1 MQAILSAFFLLKK
14 FLRNNRYPKVG
25 FNSSQKKVKMNKR
38 IFVEKKGIFD
48 VESPKIFNEIKNIV
62 PHIKDVKVYN
72 IYDVFGVNETDFSKV
87 INNTFVDP
95 VTDILHENNPAENL
109 HFATEFLPGQ
119 YDQRADSAQQ
129 CITLLTQNEDG
140 KVRSG
145 KLIELFGVS
154 DSDLNLIKNHLIN
167 KVESQEKNLSVLNIP
182 AEEIPT
188 PVIVHEG
195 FIDFDSE
202 KLKDFHQNHGFSF
215 DLDDL
220 AFIQH
225 YFKSENRNPTE
236 TELKV
241 LDTYWSDHCR
251 HTTFETELTDIQFN
265 DAFQSTLQTIFND
278 YLEKRKFLGREL
290 KPISLMDLA
299 TVCARYFHKTG
310 KLENLVVSDEINAC
324 TIEIEAE
331 FDGKKEP
338 WYLLFKNETHNHP
351 TEIEPFGGA
360 STCLGGAIRD
370 PLSGRAFVYQAM
382 RLSGAAD
389 VLEPISETLA
399 GKLPQRTISKQ
410 AANGY
415 SSYGNQIGLATT
427 LVNEIYHDGYKAK
440 RMEVGFVVGAVKKD
454 WVKREQPETGDLVI
468 LLGGATGRDG
478 VGGATGSS
486 KEQDE
491 TSIHTLSTEVQ
502 KGNAVEERKIQRL
515 FRNPDVT
522 TLIKKSNDFGAG
534 GVSVAIGEIADS
546 LEINLDI
553 LPLKYEGLNGT
564 ELAIS
569 ESQERMAVVIEAQDK
584 EKFIKYCEN
593 ENIKAVEVAKVTDSG
608 RMQMFW
614 LGNKIVDLSR
624 EFLDTNGCAKTQH
637 AEVSHLQP
645 IENETINFSEDNFLK
660 ILSSKNVASQKGLTE
675 MFDASVGG
683 TSVAMPFGGKYQLTE
698 MEGSVQTLPILDAKN
713 IETVSLASW
722 GFDAEISSQNTL
734 IGAANAVVESVA
746 KIVAMG
752 GNYKNIRLSF
762 QEYFEKLGTQ
772 PEKWG
777 KPLSALLGAYDAQMN
792 FELAAIG
799 GKDSMS
805 GSFQDIHVP
814 PTLISFACA
823 NGEKKN
829 IISPEFKKAGN
840 KLYFFEHQPQENGLP
855 NYENLKEIFDFI
867 HENIKSG
874 KIVSVKTIKDGGV
887 AVALAK
893 MSFGNQLGA
902 EINLNKNLLLKKNI
916 GSLII
921 ESTQELENNLLQ
933 VIGEVSNSNILK
945 MSTFEFKIKNLLE
958 VWLGTFEGL
967 FPTQEKSK
975 LELEIDEKFNSVHPR
990 TIHNNKH
997 QIAQPKVFAPI
1008 FPGTNCEY
1016 ETQNAFK
1023 KEGAEV
1029 KSLPLINLN
1038 NQLLNE
1044 SLDAWISEIE
1054 QSQILVFSGGFSAGD
1069 EPDGSAKFIV
1079 NVLKNE
1085 RMKAAVHQFLERDGM
1100 ILGICNGFQALIK
1113 SGLLP
1118 YGEIRDLDA
1127 DSPTLA
1133 HNAIGRHISQMVNV
1147 RVANDDS
1154 PWLKGMKDLTYTIP
1168 ISHGEGRLMASEKVI
1183 LELYE
1188 NGQIATQYV
1197 DFDNK
1202 IAHGMP
1208 FNPNNSLFGIEGI
1221 TSKSGKIFGRMGHP
1235 ERFSEGL
1242 FKNIP
1247 TANYHNI
1254 FKNGVEYFK

>member
-1 MQAILSAFFLLKK
+1 MSNK
-14 FLRNNRYPKVG
+14 
-25 FNSSQKKVKMNKR
+25 KR

-48 VESPKIFNEIKNIV
+48 VESPQVFNEIKNIV
-62 PHIKDVKVYN
+62 PTIKDVKVYN
-72 IYDVFGVNETDFSKV
+72 IYDVFGVNDHEFSKV
-87 INNTFVDP
+87 INSTFVDP
-95 VTDILHENNPAENL
+95 VTDILHEENPAKSN

-129 CITLLTQNEDG
+129 CIALLTENENG

-154 DSDLNLIKNHLIN
+154 EAEIETIKNHLIN
-167 KVESQEKNLSVLNIP
+167 KVESQVKNLSKLEIP
-182 AEEIPT
+182 AEETPD

-195 FIDFDSE
+195 FNDFSAE
-202 KLKDFHQNHGFSF
+202 ELKAFYDDHGFAL
-215 DLDDL
+215 DIDDL
-220 AFIQH
+220 GFIQS

-251 HTTFETELTDIQFN
+251 HTTFETELIDIQFN
-265 DAFQSTLQTIFND
+265 DAFKSTLETIFND
-278 YLEKRKFLGREL
+278 YLEKRKFLGREA
-290 KPISLMDLA
+290 KPVSLMDLA

-382 RLSGAAD
+382 RLSGAAN

-399 GKLPQRTISKQ
+399 GKLPQRTITKQ

-427 LVNEIYHDGYKAK
+427 SVNEIYHDGYKAK

-454 WVKREQPETGDLVI
+454 WVKREQPQNGDLVI

-478 VGGATGSS
+478 VGGASGSS
-486 KEQDE
+486 KVQDE

-515 FRNPDVT
+515 FRNPEVT

-569 ESQERMAVVIEAQDK
+569 ESQERMAVVIESKDK
-584 EKFIKYCEN
+584 EQFIRFCEK

-614 LGNKIVDLSR
+614 QGNKIVDLSR
-624 EFLDTNGCAKTQH
+624 EFLDTNGCAKKQH
-637 AEVSHLQP
+637 AEVSHLQT
-645 IENETINFSEDNFLK
+645 IDNQVLNFNEENLLK
-660 ILSSKNVASQKGLTE
+660 ILSSKNVASQKGLVE

-683 TSVAMPFGGKYQLTE
+683 TSVAMPFGGKHQLTE
-698 MEGSVQTLPILDAKN
+698 MEGSVQTLPILNAEN

-722 GFDAEISSQNTL
+722 GFDAEISSQNSL

-752 GNYKNIRLSF
+752 GDYKNIRLSF
-762 QEYFEKLGTQ
+762 QEYFEKLGNN
-772 PEKWG
+772 PKKWG
-777 KPLSALLGAYDAQMN
+777 KPLASLLGAYDAQMN

-840 KLYFFEHQPQENGLP
+840 KLYLFNHISQENGMP
-855 NYENLKEIFDFI
+855 NYGDLKQIFDFI
-867 HENIKSG
+867 FENIKAK
-874 KIVSVKTIKDGGV
+874 KIVSVKTIKEGGV
-887 AVALAK
+887 AVALSK
-893 MSFGNQLGA
+893 MSFGNHLGA
-902 EINLNKNLLLKKNI
+902 EIELAEDLLLTKNV

-921 ESTQELENNLLQ
+921 ESSAVLENDLLQ

-945 MSTFEFKIKNLLE
+945 INTFEFSIEKLLE
-958 VWLGTFEGL
+958 AWKGTFEEL
-967 FPTQEKSK
+967 FPTAEEKKMVVEIDSK
-975 LELEIDEKFNSVHPR
+975 LNSIQPR
-990 TIHNNKH
+990 SIQILKHNLAK
-997 QIAQPKVFAPI
+997 PKVFAPI

-1016 ETQNAFK
+1016 ETQNAFR

-1029 KSLPLINLN
+1029 SGLPLINLN
-1038 NQLLNE
+1038 HQLLNE
-1044 SLDAWISEIE
+1044 SLDAWISEIN
-1054 QSQILVFSGGFSAGD
+1054 QSQILVLSGGFSAGD

-1085 RMKAAVHQFLERDGM
+1085 KMKKAVHQLLERDGM
-1100 ILGICNGFQALIK
+1100 VLGICNGFQALVK

-1133 HNAIGRHISQMVNV
+1133 HNAIGRHISQMVDV
-1147 RVANDDS
+1147 KVINDDS
-1154 PWLKGMKDLTYTIP
+1154 PWLKGMKDQVFTIP
-1168 ISHGEGRLMASEKVI
+1168 ISHGEGRFVASEKV
-1183 LELYE
+1183 LQELYE
-1188 NGQIATQYV
+1188 NGQIATQYI
-1197 DFDNK
+1197 DHDGK

-1208 FNPNNSLFGIEGI
+1208 FNPNNSLFGIEGL
-1221 TSKSGKIFGRMGHP
+1221 TSKSGKIYGRMGHP
-1235 ERFSEGL
+1235 ERYSEGL
-1242 FKNIP
+1242 LKNIP

>member
-1 MQAILSAFFLLKK
+1 MSNK
-14 FLRNNRYPKVG
+14 
-25 FNSSQKKVKMNKR
+25 KR

-48 VESPKIFNEIKNIV
+48 VESPQVFNEIKNIV
-62 PHIKDVKVYN
+62 PTIKDVKVYN
-72 IYDVFGVNETDFSKV
+72 IYDVFGVNDHEFSKV
-87 INNTFVDP
+87 INSTFVDP
-95 VTDILHENNPAENL
+95 VTDILHEENPAKSN

-129 CITLLTQNEDG
+129 CIALLTENENG

-154 DSDLNLIKNHLIN
+154 EAEIETIKNHLIN
-167 KVESQEKNLSVLNIP
+167 KVESQVKNLSKLEIP
-182 AEEIPT
+182 AEETPD

-195 FIDFDSE
+195 FNDFSAE
-202 KLKDFHQNHGFSF
+202 ELKAFYDDHGFAL
-215 DLDDL
+215 DIDDL
-220 AFIQH
+220 GFIQS

-265 DAFQSTLQTIFND
+265 DAFKSTLETIFND
-278 YLEKRKFLGREL
+278 YLEKRKFLGREA
-290 KPISLMDLA
+290 KPVSLMDLA

-382 RLSGAAD
+382 RLSGAAN

-399 GKLPQRTISKQ
+399 GKLPQRTITKQ

-427 LVNEIYHDGYKAK
+427 SVNEIYHDGYKAK

-454 WVKREQPETGDLVI
+454 WVKREQPQNGDLVI

-478 VGGATGSS
+478 VGGASGSS
-486 KEQDE
+486 KVQDE

-515 FRNPDVT
+515 FRNPEVT

-569 ESQERMAVVIEAQDK
+569 ESQERMAVVIEAKDK
-584 EKFIKYCEN
+584 EQFIRFCEK

-614 LGNKIVDLSR
+614 QGNKIVDLSR
-624 EFLDTNGCAKTQH
+624 EFLDTNGCAKKQH
-637 AEVSHLQP
+637 AEVSHLQT
-645 IENETINFSEDNFLK
+645 IDNQVLKFNEENLLK
-660 ILSSKNVASQKGLTE
+660 ILSSKNVASQKGLVE

-683 TSVAMPFGGKYQLTE
+683 TSVAMPFGGKHQLTE
-698 MEGSVQTLPILDAKN
+698 MEGSVQTLPILNAEN

-722 GFDAEISSQNTL
+722 GFDAEISSQNSL

-762 QEYFEKLGTQ
+762 QEYFEKLGNN
-772 PEKWG
+772 PKKWG
-777 KPLSALLGAYDAQMN
+777 KPLASLLGAYDAQMN

-840 KLYFFEHQPQENGLP
+840 KLYLFNHISQENGMP
-855 NYENLKEIFDFI
+855 NYGDLKQIFDFI
-867 HENIKSG
+867 FENIKAK
-874 KIVSVKTIKDGGV
+874 KIVSVKTIKEGGV
-887 AVALAK
+887 AVALSK
-893 MSFGNQLGA
+893 MSFGNHLGA
-902 EINLNKNLLLKKNI
+902 EIELAEDLLLTKNI

-921 ESTQELENNLLQ
+921 ESSAVLENDLLQ
-933 VIGEVSNSNILK
+933 VIGGVSNSNNLK
-945 MSTFEFKIKNLLE
+945 INTFELNIEKLLE
-958 VWLGTFEGL
+958 AWKGTFEEL
-967 FPTQEKSK
+967 FPTAEEKKMVVEIDSK
-975 LELEIDEKFNSVHPR
+975 LNSIQPR
-990 TIHNNKH
+990 SIQILKH
-997 QIAQPKVFAPI
+997 KLAKPKVFAPI

-1016 ETQNAFK
+1016 ETQNAFR

-1029 KSLPLINLN
+1029 SGLPLINLN
-1038 NQLLNE
+1038 HQLLNE
-1044 SLDAWISEIE
+1044 SLDAWISEIN
-1054 QSQILVFSGGFSAGD
+1054 QSQILVLSGGFSAGD

-1085 RMKAAVHQFLERDGM
+1085 KMKNAVHQLLERDGM
-1100 ILGICNGFQALIK
+1100 VLGICNGFQALVK

-1133 HNAIGRHISQMVNV
+1133 HNAIGRHISQMVDV
-1147 RVANDDS
+1147 KVINDDS
-1154 PWLKGMKDLTYTIP
+1154 PWLKGMKDQVFTIP
-1168 ISHGEGRLMASEKVI
+1168 ISHGEGRFVASEKV
-1183 LELYE
+1183 LQELYE
-1188 NGQIATQYV
+1188 NGQIATQYI
-1197 DFDNK
+1197 DHDGK

-1208 FNPNNSLFGIEGI
+1208 FNPNNSLFGIEGL
-1221 TSKSGKIFGRMGHP
+1221 TSKSGKIYGRMGHP

-1242 FKNIP
+1242 LKNIP

>member
-1 MQAILSAFFLLKK
+1 MK
-14 FLRNNRYPKVG
+14 
-25 FNSSQKKVKMNKR
+25 KR
-38 IFVEKKGIFD
+38 IFVEKHGIFD
-48 VESPKIFNEIKNIV
+48 VESPKIFNEIKNIS
-62 PHIKDVKVYN
+62 PNIQDVKVYN
-72 IYDVFGVNETDFSKV
+72 IYDVFGIDESELNLVVF
-87 INNTFVDP
+87 NTFVDP
-95 VTDILHENNPAENL
+95 VTDILHHENPAGNI

-119 YDQRADSAQQ
+119 YDQRADSAEQ
-129 CITLLTQNEDG
+129 CIALLTENENS

-145 KLIELFGVS
+145 KLIELFGVDQS
-154 DSDLNLIKNHLIN
+154 EVDKIKNHLIN
-167 KVESQEKNLSVLNIP
+167 KVESQEKDLSKL
-182 AEEIPT
+182 EIPKEET
-188 PVIVHEG
+188 PDPVIIHEG
-195 FIDFDSE
+195 FIGFSPAELRNFYDG
-202 KLKDFHQNHGFSF
+202 HGFALGF
-215 DLDDL
+215 DDL
-220 AFIQH
+220 EFIQSH
-225 YFKSENRNPTE
+225 FKSENRNPTE

-265 DAFQSTLQTIFND
+265 GVFKSTLENIFND
-278 YLEKRKFLGREL
+278 YLEKRKFLGREA

-389 VLEPISETLA
+389 VLEPISETVP

-454 WVKREQPETGDLVI
+454 WVRREKPQAGDLVI

-478 VGGATGSS
+478 VGGASGSS
-486 KEQDE
+486 KVQDE

-515 FRNPDVT
+515 FRNPEVT
-522 TLIKKSNDFGAG
+522 RLIKKSNDFGAG

-569 ESQERMAVVIEAQDK
+569 ESQERMAVVIDANDK
-584 EKFIKYCEN
+584 DKFISFCEK

-614 LGNKIVDLSR
+614 QGNKIVDLSR
-624 EFLDTNGCAKTQH
+624 EFLDTNGCAKSQH
-637 AEVSHLQP
+637 AEISHLKP
-645 IENETINFSEDNFLK
+645 VETQNISFSGENFLK
-660 ILSSKNVASQKGLTE
+660 ALSDKNTASQKGLAE

-683 TSVAMPFGGKYQLTE
+683 TSVAMPFGGKYQETE
-698 MEGSVQTLPILDAKN
+698 MEGSVQTLPILNAES

-722 GFDAEISSQNTL
+722 GFDAEISSQNSMV
-734 IGAANAVVESVA
+734 GAANAVVESVA

-752 GNYKNIRLSF
+752 GDYKNIRLSF
-762 QEYFEKLGTQ
+762 QEYFEKLGNDPQ
-772 PEKWG
+772 KWG
-777 KPLSALLGAYDAQMN
+777 KPLASLLGAYDAQMN

-805 GSFQDIHVP
+805 GSFQDINVP

-823 NGEKKN
+823 DGEKRN
-829 IISPEFKKAGN
+829 IISPELKKAGN
-840 KLYFFEHQPQENGLP
+840 KLYFFHHIPEENGLP
-855 NYENLKEIFDFI
+855 DYENLKKVFNFIF
-867 HENIKSG
+867 ENIQSG
-874 KIVSVKTIKDGGV
+874 KIVSVKMVKDGGV

-902 EINLNKNLLLKKNI
+902 EISLDEQLLLNKNI

-921 ESTQELENNLLQ
+921 ESSSDLENDLLQ
-933 VIGEVSNSNILK
+933 VIGTVSSN
-945 MSTFEFKIKNLLE
+945 KNLIINDQEFSISDLLP
-958 VWLGTFEGL
+958 VWKGTFEGL
-967 FPTQEKSK
+967 FPTVEKEK
-975 LELEIDEKFNSVHPR
+975 TVIEIDGKFSAVNAATVNIR
-990 TIHNNKH
+990 KH
-997 QIAQPKVFAPI
+997 HLAKPKVFVPV

-1016 ETQNAFK
+1016 ETQNAFR

-1029 KSLPLINLN
+1029 ASLPLINLN
-1038 NQLLNE
+1038 HNLLNE
-1044 SLDAWISEIE
+1044 SLDAWISEIN

-1085 RMKAAVHQFLERDGM
+1085 KMKNAVHQLLERDGM
-1100 ILGICNGFQALIK
+1100 ILGICNGFQALVK

-1118 YGEIRDLDA
+1118 FGEIRDLDEN
-1127 DSPTLA
+1127 SPTLA

-1147 RVANDDS
+1147 KVTNDCS
-1154 PWLKGMKDLTYTIP
+1154 PWLKGMQDQIYTVP
-1168 ISHGEGRLMASEKVI
+1168 ISHGEGRFMASEKVI
-1183 LELYE
+1183 KELYE
-1188 NGQIATQYV
+1188 NGQIATQYI
-1197 DFDNK
+1197 DFDEN

-1235 ERFSEGL
+1235 ERFAEGL
-1242 FKNIP
+1242 LKNIP

-1254 FKNGVEYFK
+1254 FRNGVEYFK

>member
-1 MQAILSAFFLLKK
+1 MSNK
-14 FLRNNRYPKVG
+14 
-25 FNSSQKKVKMNKR
+25 KR

-48 VESPKIFNEIKNIV
+48 VESPQVFNEIKNIV
-62 PHIKDVKVYN
+62 PTIKDVKVYN
-72 IYDVFGVNETDFSKV
+72 IYDVFGVNDHEFSKV
-87 INNTFVDP
+87 INSTFVDP
-95 VTDILHENNPAENL
+95 VTDILHEENPAKSN

-129 CITLLTQNEDG
+129 CIALLTENENG

-154 DSDLNLIKNHLIN
+154 EAEIETIKNHLIN
-167 KVESQEKNLSVLNIP
+167 KVESQVKNLSKLEIP
-182 AEEIPT
+182 AEETPD

-195 FIDFDSE
+195 FNDFSAE
-202 KLKDFHQNHGFSF
+202 ELKAFYDDHGFAL
-215 DLDDL
+215 DIDDL
-220 AFIQH
+220 GFIQS

-265 DAFQSTLQTIFND
+265 DAFKSTLETIFND
-278 YLEKRKFLGREL
+278 YLEKRKFLDREA
-290 KPISLMDLA
+290 KPVSLMDLA

-382 RLSGAAD
+382 RLSGAAN

-399 GKLPQRTISKQ
+399 GKLPQRTITKQ

-427 LVNEIYHDGYKAK
+427 SVNEIYHDGYKAK

-454 WVKREQPETGDLVI
+454 WVKREQPQNGDLVI

-478 VGGATGSS
+478 VGGASGSS
-486 KEQDE
+486 KVQDE

-515 FRNPDVT
+515 FRNPEVT

-569 ESQERMAVVIEAQDK
+569 ESQERMAVVIEAKDK
-584 EKFIKYCEN
+584 EQFIRFCEK

-614 LGNKIVDLSR
+614 QGNKIVDLSR
-624 EFLDTNGCAKTQH
+624 KFLDTNGCAKKQH
-637 AEVSHLQP
+637 AEVSHLQT
-645 IENETINFSEDNFLK
+645 IDNQVLKFNEENLLK
-660 ILSSKNVASQKGLTE
+660 ILSSKNVASQKGLVE

-683 TSVAMPFGGKYQLTE
+683 TSVAMPFGGKHQLTE
-698 MEGSVQTLPILDAKN
+698 MEGSVQTLPILNAEN

-722 GFDAEISSQNTL
+722 GFDAEISSQNSL

-762 QEYFEKLGTQ
+762 QEYFEKLGNN
-772 PEKWG
+772 PKKWG
-777 KPLSALLGAYDAQMN
+777 KPLASLLGAYDAQMN

-840 KLYFFEHQPQENGLP
+840 KLYLFNHISQENGMP
-855 NYENLKEIFDFI
+855 NYGDLKQIFDFI
-867 HENIKSG
+867 FENIKAK
-874 KIVSVKTIKDGGV
+874 KIVSVKTIKEGGV
-887 AVALAK
+887 AVALSK
-893 MSFGNQLGA
+893 MSFGNHLGA
-902 EINLNKNLLLKKNI
+902 EVELAEDLLLTKNI

-921 ESTQELENNLLQ
+921 ESSAVLENDLLQ
-933 VIGEVSNSNILK
+933 VIGEVSNCNILK
-945 MSTFEFKIKNLLE
+945 INTFEFNIEKLLE
-958 VWLGTFEGL
+958 TWKGTFEEL
-967 FPTQEKSK
+967 FPTAEEKKMVVEIDSK
-975 LELEIDEKFNSVHPR
+975 LNSIQPR
-990 TIHNNKH
+990 SIQILKH
-997 QIAQPKVFAPI
+997 KLAKPKVFAPI

-1016 ETQNAFK
+1016 ETQNAFR

-1029 KSLPLINLN
+1029 SGLPLINLN
-1038 NQLLNE
+1038 HQLLNE
-1044 SLDAWISEIE
+1044 SLDAWISEIN
-1054 QSQILVFSGGFSAGD
+1054 QSQILVLSGGFSAGD

-1085 RMKAAVHQFLERDGM
+1085 KMKNAVHQLLERDGM
-1100 ILGICNGFQALIK
+1100 VLGICNGFQALVK

-1133 HNAIGRHISQMVNV
+1133 HNAIGRHISQMVDV
-1147 RVANDDS
+1147 KVINDDS
-1154 PWLKGMKDLTYTIP
+1154 PWLKGMKDQVFTIP
-1168 ISHGEGRLMASEKVI
+1168 ISHGEGRFVASEKV
-1183 LELYE
+1183 LQELYE
-1188 NGQIATQYV
+1188 NGQIATQYI
-1197 DFDNK
+1197 DHDGK

-1208 FNPNNSLFGIEGI
+1208 FNPNNSLFGIEGL
-1221 TSKSGKIFGRMGHP
+1221 TSKSGKIYGRMGHP

-1242 FKNIP
+1242 LKNIP

>member
-1 MQAILSAFFLLKK
+1 
-14 FLRNNRYPKVG
+14 
-25 FNSSQKKVKMNKR
+25 
-38 IFVEKKGIFD
+38 
-48 VESPKIFNEIKNIV
+48 
-62 PHIKDVKVYN
+62 
-72 IYDVFGVNETDFSKV
+72 
-87 INNTFVDP
+87 
-95 VTDILHENNPAENL
+95 
-109 HFATEFLPGQ
+109 
-119 YDQRADSAQQ
+119 
-129 CITLLTQNEDG
+129 
-140 KVRSG
+140 
-145 KLIELFGVS
+145 
-154 DSDLNLIKNHLIN
+154 
-167 KVESQEKNLSVLNIP
+167 
-182 AEEIPT
+182 
-188 PVIVHEG
+188 
-195 FIDFDSE
+195 
-202 KLKDFHQNHGFSF
+202 
-215 DLDDL
+215 
-220 AFIQH
+220 
-225 YFKSENRNPTE
+225 
-236 TELKV
+236 
-241 LDTYWSDHCR
+241 
-251 HTTFETELTDIQFN
+251 
-265 DAFQSTLQTIFND
+265 
-278 YLEKRKFLGREL
+278 
-290 KPISLMDLA
+290 
-299 TVCARYFHKTG
+299 RYFHKTG

-389 VLEPISETLA
+389 VLEPISETLP
-399 GKLPQRTISKQ
+399 GKLPQRTITKQ

-427 LVNEIYHDGYKAK
+427 LVNEIYHEGYKAK

-454 WVKREQPETGDLVI
+454 WVRREKPKAGDLVI

-478 VGGATGSS
+478 VGGASGSS
-486 KEQDE
+486 KVQDE

-522 TLIKKSNDFGAG
+522 RLIKKSNDFGAG

-584 EKFIKYCEN
+584 EKFIRFCEK

-614 LGNKIVDLSR
+614 QGNKIVDLSR
-624 EFLDTNGCAKTQH
+624 EFLDSNGCSKAQH
-637 AEVSHLQP
+637 AEISHLKAV
-645 IENETINFSEDNFLK
+645 ENQNVPFNSENFYKALAD
-660 ILSSKNVASQKGLTE
+660 KNTASQKGLAE

-683 TSVAMPFGGKYQLTE
+683 TSVAMPFGGKHQETE
-698 MEGSVQTLPILDAKN
+698 MEGSVQTLPILHAEN

-722 GFDAEISSQNTL
+722 GFDAEISSQNSM

-762 QEYFEKLGTQ
+762 QEYFEKLGSNPQ
-772 PEKWG
+772 KWG
-777 KPLSALLGAYDAQMN
+777 KPLASLLGAYDAQIN

-840 KLYFFEHQPQENGLP
+840 KLYYFQHVAQENGLP
-855 NYENLKEIFDFI
+855 DYENLKNVFDFI
-867 HENIKSG
+867 YENIKA
-874 KIVSVKTIKDGGV
+874 KNIVSVKTVKHGGA

-893 MSFGNQLGA
+893 MSFGNHLGA
-902 EINLNKNLLLKKNI
+902 DISVDERLLLNKNI

-921 ESTQELENNLLQ
+921 ESTADLKNNLLKS
-933 VIGEVSNSNILK
+933 IGEVKERENLIINEHMFNISDLLK
-945 MSTFEFKIKNLLE
+945 IWK
-958 VWLGTFEGL
+958 GTFEGL
-967 FPTQEKSK
+967 FPTVEDKK
-975 LELEIDEKFNSVHPR
+975 LILEIDEKLNSTTAKNITITKHNIAKPR
-990 TIHNNKH
+990 
-997 QIAQPKVFAPI
+997 VFVPV

-1016 ETQNAFK
+1016 ETQNAFR

-1029 KSLPLINLN
+1029 SSLPLINLN
-1038 NQLLNE
+1038 HELLNE
-1044 SLDAWISEIE
+1044 SLDAWIAEIK

-1085 RMKAAVHQFLERDGM
+1085 KMKDAVHELLARDGM
-1100 ILGICNGFQALIK
+1100 ILGICNGFQALVK

-1118 YGEIRDLDA
+1118 FGEIRDLDEN
-1127 DSPTLA
+1127 SPTLA

-1147 RVANDDS
+1147 KVINDGS
-1154 PWLKGMKDLTYTIP
+1154 PWLKGMKNEIYTIP
-1168 ISHGEGRLMASEKVI
+1168 ISHGEGRFMASEPVI
-1183 LELYE
+1183 KELYE
-1188 NGQIATQYV
+1188 HGQIATQYI
-1197 DFDNK
+1197 DFDGNV
-1202 IAHGMP
+1202 AHGMP

-1235 ERFSEGL
+1235 ERFAEGL
-1242 FKNIP
+1242 LKNIP

>member
-1 MQAILSAFFLLKK
+1 MK
-14 FLRNNRYPKVG
+14 
-25 FNSSQKKVKMNKR
+25 KR

-48 VESPKIFNEIKNIV
+48 VESPLVFNEIKNIV
-62 PHIKDVKVYN
+62 PTIENVKVYI
-72 IYDVFGVNETDFSKV
+72 IYDVFGLNDDEFSKV
-87 INNTFVDP
+87 ITNTFVDP
-95 VTDILHENNPAENL
+95 VTDVLHEENPAKNTF
-109 HFATEFLPGQ
+109 FASEFLPGQ

-129 CITLLTQNEDG
+129 CIALLTGNENG

-145 KLIELFGVS
+145 KLIELFGISETEVEK
-154 DSDLNLIKNHLIN
+154 IKDHLIN
-167 KVESQEKNLSVLNIP
+167 KVESQQKDLSVL
-182 AEEIPT
+182 EIPSEET
-188 PVIVHEG
+188 PDPVLVHDG
-195 FIDFDSE
+195 FIDFSAAE
-202 KLKDFHQNHGFSF
+202 LANFYENHGFA
-215 DLDDL
+215 LGIDDL
-220 AFIQH
+220 EFIQN

-265 DAFQSTLQTIFND
+265 GEFKSTLEKIFND
-278 YLEKRKFLGREL
+278 YLEKRKFLGREA

-310 KLENLVVSDEINAC
+310 KLENLVVSQEINAC

-389 VLEPISETLA
+389 VLEPISETLP

-427 LVNEIYHDGYKAK
+427 SVNEIYHEGYKAK

-454 WVKREQPETGDLVI
+454 WVKREEPKSGDLVI

-478 VGGATGSS
+478 VGGASGSS
-486 KEQDE
+486 KVQDE

-515 FRNPDVT
+515 FRNPEVT
-522 TLIKKSNDFGAG
+522 RLIKKSNDFGAG

-569 ESQERMAVVIEAQDK
+569 ESQERMAVVIEAGDK
-584 EKFIKYCEN
+584 EKFSSFCEK

-614 LGNKIVDLSR
+614 QNQKIVDLSR
-624 EFLDTNGCAKTQH
+624 EFLDTNGCAKKQH
-637 AEVSHLQP
+637 AEVSHLQSVEQKNMP
-645 IENETINFSEDNFLK
+645 FNEQNFLK
-660 ILSSKNVASQKGLTE
+660 LLSSKNVASQKGLAE

-683 TSVAMPFGGKYQLTE
+683 TTVAMPFGGKHQLTE
-698 MEGSVQTLPILDAKN
+698 MEGSVQTLPVLEAKDV
-713 IETVSLASW
+713 ETVSLATW
-722 GFDAEISSQNTL
+722 GFDADISAQNSL
-734 IGAANAVVESVA
+734 VGAANAVVESVA

-752 GNYKNIRLSF
+752 GDYKNIRLSF
-762 QEYFEKLGTQ
+762 QEYFEKLGND
-772 PEKWG
+772 PVKWG
-777 KPLSALLGAYDAQMN
+777 KPLASLLGAYDAQMN

-840 KLYFFEHQPQENGLP
+840 KLYLFQHIPQENGMP

-867 HENIKSG
+867 FENIKS
-874 KIVSVKTIKDGGV
+874 KNIVSVKTIKEGGV

-893 MSFGNQLGA
+893 MSFGNHLGA
-902 EINLNKNLLLKKNI
+902 EINVAEELLLTKNI

-921 ESTQELENNLLQ
+921 ESSDDLENNLLQ
-933 VIGEVSNSNILK
+933 VIGEVSNFAYLEINNLEFNIENLLQVWTR
-945 MSTFEFKIKNLLE
+945 TFEE
-958 VWLGTFEGL
+958 L
-967 FPTQEKSK
+967 FPTQEVQKLVVEIDSK
-975 LELEIDEKFNSVHPR
+975 LNSNQPR
-990 TIHNNKH
+990 TIQILKHNLAK
-997 QIAQPKVFAPI
+997 PKVFAPI

-1016 ETQNAFK
+1016 ETQNAFL

-1029 KSLPLINLN
+1029 SSLPLINLN
-1038 NQLLNE
+1038 HQLLNE
-1044 SLDAWISEIE
+1044 SLEAWISEIN
-1054 QSQILVFSGGFSAGD
+1054 QSQILVLSGGFSAGD

-1085 RMKAAVHQFLERDGM
+1085 KMRNAVHQLLERDGM
-1100 ILGICNGFQALIK
+1100 ILGICNGFQALVK

-1118 YGEIRDLDA
+1118 YGEIRDLNV

-1133 HNAIGRHISQMVNV
+1133 HNAIGRHISQMVDV
-1147 RVANDDS
+1147 KVANDDS
-1154 PWLKGMKDLTYTIP
+1154 PWLKGMKNQVFTIP
-1168 ISHGEGRLMASEKVI
+1168 ISHGEGRFMASQAVI
-1183 LELYE
+1183 KELYE
-1188 NGQIATQYV
+1188 NGQIATQYI
-1197 DFDNK
+1197 DHAEN

-1235 ERFSEGL
+1235 ERFAEGL
-1242 FKNIP
+1242 MKNIP
-1247 TANYHNI
+1247 SANYHNI

>member
-1 MQAILSAFFLLKK
+1 MK
-14 FLRNNRYPKVG
+14 
-25 FNSSQKKVKMNKR
+25 KR

-48 VESPKIFNEIKNIV
+48 VESPLIFNEIKNIV
-62 PHIKDVKVYN
+62 STIENVKVYN
-72 IYDVFGVNETDFSKV
+72 IYDVFGVNEEEFSKV
-87 INNTFVDP
+87 ITNTFVDP
-95 VTDILHENNPAENL
+95 VTDVLHEENPAKNTF
-109 HFATEFLPGQ
+109 FASEFLPGQ

-129 CITLLTQNEDG
+129 CIALLTGNENG

-145 KLIELFGVS
+145 KLIELFGISETEVEK
-154 DSDLNLIKNHLIN
+154 IKDHLIN
-167 KVESQEKNLSVLNIP
+167 KVESQQKDLSVL
-182 AEEIPT
+182 EIPSEET
-188 PVIVHEG
+188 PDPVLVHDG
-195 FIDFDSE
+195 FIDFSAAE
-202 KLKDFHQNHGFSF
+202 LANFYENHGFA
-215 DLDDL
+215 LGIDDL
-220 AFIQH
+220 EFIQN

-251 HTTFETELTDIQFN
+251 HTTFETELTDIHFN
-265 DAFQSTLQTIFND
+265 GEFKSTLENIFND
-278 YLEKRKFLGREL
+278 YLEKRKFLGREA

-310 KLENLVVSDEINAC
+310 KLENLVVSQEINAC

-389 VLEPISETLA
+389 VLEPISETLP

-427 LVNEIYHDGYKAK
+427 LVNEIYHEGYKAK

-454 WVKREQPETGDLVI
+454 WVKREEPKSGDLVI

-478 VGGATGSS
+478 VGGASGSS
-486 KEQDE
+486 KVQDE
-491 TSIHTLSTEVQ
+491 TSIHNLSTEVQ
-502 KGNAVEERKIQRL
+502 KGNAVEVRKIQRL
-515 FRNPDVT
+515 FRNPEVT
-522 TLIKKSNDFGAG
+522 RLIKKSNDFGAG

-569 ESQERMAVVIEAQDK
+569 ESQERMAVVIEAGDK
-584 EKFIKYCEN
+584 EKFISFCEK

-614 LGNKIVDLSR
+614 QKQKIVDLSR
-624 EFLDTNGCAKTQH
+624 EFLDTNGCAKKQH
-637 AEVSHLQP
+637 AEVSHLQSVEQKNMP
-645 IENETINFSEDNFLK
+645 FNEQNFLK
-660 ILSSKNVASQKGLTE
+660 LLSSKNVASQKGLAE

-683 TSVAMPFGGKYQLTE
+683 TTVAMPFGGKHQLTE
-698 MEGSVQTLPILDAKN
+698 MEGSVQTLPVLEAKDV
-713 IETVSLASW
+713 ETVSLATW
-722 GFDAEISSQNTL
+722 GFDADISAQNSL
-734 IGAANAVVESVA
+734 VGAANAVVESVA

-752 GNYKNIRLSF
+752 GDYKNIRLSF
-762 QEYFEKLGTQ
+762 QEYFEKLGNS

-777 KPLSALLGAYDAQMN
+777 KPLASLLGAYDAQMN

-840 KLYFFEHQPQENGLP
+840 KLYLFQHIPQENGMP

-867 HENIKSG
+867 FENIKSK
-874 KIVSVKTIKDGGV
+874 KIVSVKTIKEGGV

-893 MSFGNQLGA
+893 MSFGNHLGA
-902 EINLNKNLLLKKNI
+902 EITVAEELLLTKNI

-921 ESTQELENNLLQ
+921 ESSDDLENNLLQ
-933 VIGEVSNSNILK
+933 VIGEVSNSSYLEINNLEFNIENLLQVCTR
-945 MSTFEFKIKNLLE
+945 TFEE
-958 VWLGTFEGL
+958 L
-967 FPTQEKSK
+967 FPTQELQKLVVEIDSK
-975 LELEIDEKFNSVHPR
+975 LNSNQPR
-990 TIHNNKH
+990 TIQILKHNLAK
-997 QIAQPKVFAPI
+997 PKVFAPI

-1016 ETQNAFK
+1016 ETQNAFR

-1029 KSLPLINLN
+1029 SSLPLINLN
-1038 NQLLNE
+1038 HQLLNE
-1044 SLDAWISEIE
+1044 SLEAWISEIN
-1054 QSQILVFSGGFSAGD
+1054 QSQILVLSGGFSAGD

-1085 RMKAAVHQFLERDGM
+1085 KMRNAVHQLLERDGM
-1100 ILGICNGFQALIK
+1100 ILGICNGFQALVK

-1118 YGEIRDLDA
+1118 YGEIRDLNA
-1127 DSPTLA
+1127 NSPTLA

-1147 RVANDDS
+1147 KVGNDDS
-1154 PWLKGMKDLTYTIP
+1154 PWLKGMKNQVFTIP
-1168 ISHGEGRLMASEKVI
+1168 ISHGEGRFMASETVI
-1183 LELYE
+1183 KELYE
-1188 NGQIATQYV
+1188 NGQIATQYI
-1197 DFDNK
+1197 DHSGN

-1235 ERFSEGL
+1235 ERFAEGL
-1242 FKNIP
+1242 MKNIP
-1247 TANYHNI
+1247 SANYHNI

>member
-1 MQAILSAFFLLKK
+1 MK
-14 FLRNNRYPKVG
+14 
-25 FNSSQKKVKMNKR
+25 KR

-48 VESPKIFNEIKNIV
+48 VESPQVFNEIKNIV
-62 PHIKDVKVYN
+62 PAIKDVKVYN
-72 IYDVFGVNETDFSKV
+72 VYDVFGVNDNEFSKV

-95 VTDILHENNPAENL
+95 VTDILHENNPAGSL

-129 CITLLTQNEDG
+129 CIALLTENENG

-154 DSDLNLIKNHLIN
+154 DSDVETIKNHLIN
-167 KVESQEKNLSVLNIP
+167 KVESQVKDLSKLEIP
-182 AEEIPT
+182 AEETPD

-195 FIDFDSE
+195 FNDFSAE
-202 KLKDFHQNHGFSF
+202 ELKAFYDDHGFAL
-215 DLDDL
+215 DIDDL
-220 AFIQH
+220 GFIQS
-225 YFKSENRNPTE
+225 YFKLENRNPTE

-265 DAFQSTLQTIFND
+265 DSFKSTLETIFND
-278 YLEKRKFLGREL
+278 YLEKRKFLGRES
-290 KPISLMDLA
+290 KPVSLMDLA

-382 RLSGAAD
+382 RLSGAAN

-399 GKLPQRTISKQ
+399 GKLPQRTITKQ
-410 AANGY
+410 AASGY

-427 LVNEIYHDGYKAK
+427 SVNEIYHDGYKAK

-454 WVKREQPETGDLVI
+454 WVKREQPQNGDLVI

-478 VGGATGSS
+478 VGGASGSS
-486 KEQDE
+486 KVQDE

-515 FRNPDVT
+515 FRNPEVT

-553 LPLKYEGLNGT
+553 LPLKYDGLNGT

-569 ESQERMAVVIEAQDK
+569 ESQERMAVVIEAKDK
-584 EKFIKYCEN
+584 EKFIRFCEK
-593 ENIKAVEVAKVTDSG
+593 ENIKAVEIAKVTDSG

-614 LGNKIVDLSR
+614 QGNKIVDLSR

-645 IENETINFSEDNFLK
+645 VENQNIKFNEENFLK
-660 ILSSKNVASQKGLTE
+660 ILSSKNVASQKGLAE

-683 TSVAMPFGGKYQLTE
+683 TTVAMPFGGKNQLTE
-698 MEGSVQTLPILDAKN
+698 MEGSVQTLPILNAKN

-722 GFDAEISSQNTL
+722 GFDADISSQNPL
-734 IGAANAVVESVA
+734 VGAANAVVESVA

-752 GNYKNIRLSF
+752 GDYKNIRLSF
-762 QEYFEKLGTQ
+762 QEYFEKLGNN

-777 KPLSALLGAYDAQMN
+777 KPLASLLGAYDAQMN

-840 KLYFFEHQPQENGLP
+840 KLYLFNHISQENGMP
-855 NYENLKEIFDFI
+855 NYEDLKQIFDFI
-867 HENIKSG
+867 FENIKAK
-874 KIVSVKTIKDGGV
+874 KIVSVKTIKEGGV

-893 MSFGNQLGA
+893 MSFGNHLGA
-902 EINLNKNLLLKKNI
+902 EIKVDEDLLLTKNI

-921 ESTQELENNLLQ
+921 ESSEDLESDLLQ
-933 VIGEVSNSNILK
+933 VIGEVSDLNILK
-945 MSTFEFKIKNLLE
+945 MSAFEFDIEKLLE
-958 VWLGTFEGL
+958 VWKGTFEEL
-967 FPTQEKSK
+967 FPTAEIKKIVVEIDSK
-975 LELEIDEKFNSVHPR
+975 LNSIQPR
-990 TIHNNKH
+990 IIHFNKH
-997 QIAQPKVFAPI
+997 QLAKPKVFAPI

-1016 ETQNAFK
+1016 ETQNAFR

-1029 KSLPLINLN
+1029 SGLPLINLN
-1038 NQLLNE
+1038 HQLLNE
-1044 SLDAWISEIE
+1044 SLDAWISEIN
-1054 QSQILVFSGGFSAGD
+1054 QSQILVLSGGFSAGD

-1085 RMKAAVHQFLERDGM
+1085 KMRNAVHQLLERDGM
-1100 ILGICNGFQALIK
+1100 ILGICNGFQALVK

-1118 YGEIRDLDA
+1118 YGEIRDLNL

-1133 HNAIGRHISQMVNV
+1133 HNAIGRHISQMVDV
-1147 RVANDDS
+1147 KVINDDS
-1154 PWLKGMKDLTYTIP
+1154 PWLKGMKDQLFTIP
-1168 ISHGEGRLMASEKVI
+1168 ISHGEGRFMASEQVI
-1183 LELYE
+1183 QELYE
-1188 NGQIATQYV
+1188 YGQIATQYI
-1197 DFDNK
+1197 DHDGN

-1208 FNPNNSLFGIEGI
+1208 FNPNNSLFGIEGL

-1235 ERFSEGL
+1235 ERYSEGL
-1242 FKNIP
+1242 MKNIP

>member
-1 MQAILSAFFLLKK
+1 MK
-14 FLRNNRYPKVG
+14 
-25 FNSSQKKVKMNKR
+25 KR

-48 VESPKIFNEIKNIV
+48 VESPQVFNEIKNIV
-62 PHIKDVKVYN
+62 PAVKDVKVYN
-72 IYDVFGVNETDFSKV
+72 VYDIFGVDDNEFSKV
-87 INNTFVDP
+87 INSTFVDP
-95 VTDILHENNPAENL
+95 VTDILHENNPAGSL

-129 CITLLTQNEDG
+129 CIALLTENENG

-154 DSDLNLIKNHLIN
+154 DSDIALIKNHLIN
-167 KVESQEKNLSVLNIP
+167 KVESQVKDLSKLEIP
-182 AEEIPT
+182 AEETPD

-195 FIDFDSE
+195 FNDFLAE
-202 KLKDFHQNHGFSF
+202 ELKVFYDDHGFAL
-215 DLDDL
+215 DIDDL
-220 AFIQH
+220 GFIQK

-251 HTTFETELTDIQFN
+251 HTTFETELTDVQFN
-265 DAFQSTLQTIFND
+265 DSFKSTLEAIFND
-278 YLEKRKFLGREL
+278 YLEKRKFLGRAA
-290 KPISLMDLA
+290 KPVSLMDLA

-382 RLSGAAD
+382 RLSGAAN

-399 GKLPQRTISKQ
+399 GKLPQRTITKQ

-427 LVNEIYHDGYKAK
+427 SVNEIYHDGYKAK

-454 WVKREQPETGDLVI
+454 WVKREQPQNGDLVI

-478 VGGATGSS
+478 VGGASGSS
-486 KEQDE
+486 KVQDE

-515 FRNPDVT
+515 FRNPEVT

-553 LPLKYEGLNGT
+553 LPLKYDGLNGT

-569 ESQERMAVVIEAQDK
+569 ESQERMAVVIEAKDK
-584 EKFIKYCEN
+584 EKFIRFCEK

-614 LGNKIVDLSR
+614 QGNKIVDLSR

-645 IENETINFSEDNFLK
+645 VENQNIKFNEENFFNL
-660 ILSSKNVASQKGLTE
+660 LSSKNVASQKGLAE

-683 TSVAMPFGGKYQLTE
+683 TTVAMPFGGKHQLTE
-698 MEGSVQTLPILDAKN
+698 MEGSVQTLPILNAKN

-722 GFDAEISSQNTL
+722 GFDADISSQNSL
-734 IGAANAVVESVA
+734 VGAANAVVESVA

-752 GNYKNIRLSF
+752 GDYKNIRLSF
-762 QEYFEKLGTQ
+762 QEYFEKLGND
-772 PEKWG
+772 PKKWG
-777 KPLSALLGAYDAQMN
+777 KPLASLLGAYDAQMN

-840 KLYFFEHQPQENGLP
+840 KLYLFNHISQESGMP
-855 NYENLKEIFDFI
+855 NYGDLKQIFDFI
-867 HENIKSG
+867 FENIKAK
-874 KIVSVKTIKDGGV
+874 KIVSVKTIKEGGV

-893 MSFGNQLGA
+893 MSFGNHLGA
-902 EINLNKNLLLKKNI
+902 EIKVDEDLVLTKNI

-921 ESTQELENNLLQ
+921 ESSEDLESDLLQ
-933 VIGEVSNSNILK
+933 VIGEVSNSNNLK
-945 MSTFEFKIKNLLE
+945 ISGFEFNIEKLLE
-958 VWLGTFEGL
+958 VWKETFEEL
-967 FPTQEKSK
+967 FPTKEKAKMVVEIDSK
-975 LELEIDEKFNSVHPR
+975 LNSIQPR
-990 TIHNNKH
+990 TIHILKH
-997 QIAQPKVFAPI
+997 QLVKPKVFAPI

-1016 ETQNAFK
+1016 ETQNAFR

-1029 KSLPLINLN
+1029 SGLPLINLN
-1038 NQLLNE
+1038 HQLLNE
-1044 SLDAWISEIE
+1044 SLDAMISEIN
-1054 QSQILVFSGGFSAGD
+1054 QSQILVLSGGFSAGD

-1085 RMKAAVHQFLERDGM
+1085 KMKNAVHQLLERDGM
-1100 ILGICNGFQALIK
+1100 ILGICNGFQALVK

-1133 HNAIGRHISQMVNV
+1133 HNAIGRHISQMVDV
-1147 RVANDDS
+1147 KVVNDDS
-1154 PWLKGMKDLTYTIP
+1154 PWLKGMKDQVFTIP
-1168 ISHGEGRLMASEKVI
+1168 ISHGEGRFMASEKVI
-1183 LELYE
+1183 QELYE
-1188 NGQIATQYV
+1188 NGQIATQYIDHDGKV
-1197 DFDNK
+1197 
-1202 IAHGMP
+1202 AHGMP

-1221 TSKSGKIFGRMGHP
+1221 TSKSGRIFGRMGHP
-1235 ERFSEGL
+1235 ERYAEGL
-1242 FKNIP
+1242 MKNIP

>member
-1 MQAILSAFFLLKK
+1 MSKI
-14 FLRNNRYPKVG
+14 
-25 FNSSQKKVKMNKR
+25 R

-48 VESPKIFNEIKNIV
+48 VESPKVFNELKEIV
-62 PHIKDVKVYN
+62 PEIQNVKIYN
-72 IYDVFGVNETDFSKV
+72 VYDVFGVDEFDLSRV
-87 INNTFVDP
+87 IFNTFVDP
-95 VTDILHENNPAENL
+95 VTDIVHSENPAKNL
-109 HFATEFLPGQ
+109 YFATEFLPGQ
-119 YDQRADSAQQ
+119 YDQRADSAEQ
-129 CITLLTQNEDG
+129 CIALLTENENA

-145 KLIELFGVS
+145 KLIELFGITEN
-154 DSDLNLIKNHLIN
+154 DLEKIKNHLIN
-167 KVESQEKNLSVLNIP
+167 KVESREKDLSQLEIP
-182 AEEIPT
+182 AEET
-188 PVIVHEG
+188 PDKVIVHAG
-195 FIDFDSE
+195 F
-202 KLKDFHQNHGFSF
+202 KDFTKTELEEFYQHHGFAF
-215 DLDDL
+215 GLDDL
-220 AFIQH
+220 EFIQN
-225 YFKSENRNPTE
+225 YFKSEDRNPTE

-251 HTTFETELTDIQFN
+251 HTTFETELTHVQFEGRFKDVLEN
-265 DAFQSTLQTIFND
+265 IFND
-278 YLEKRKFLGREL
+278 YLEKRKFLGREA

-382 RLSGAAD
+382 RLSGAAN
-389 VLEPISETLA
+389 VLEPISETLP
-399 GKLPQRTISKQ
+399 GKLPQRTITKQ

-454 WVKREQPETGDLVI
+454 WVRREKPQNGDLVI

-515 FRNPDVT
+515 FRNPEVT

-546 LEINLDI
+546 LEINLHV

-569 ESQERMAVVIEAQDK
+569 ESQERMAVVIDAKDQ
-584 EKFIKYCEN
+584 EKFIQFCEK
-593 ENIKAVEVAKVTDSG
+593 ENIIAVEVAKVTDSG

-614 LGNKIVDLSR
+614 QGNKIVDLSR
-624 EFLDTNGCAKTQH
+624 DFLDTNGCAKKQD
-637 AEVSHLQP
+637 ALISHLQN
-645 IENETINFSEDNFLK
+645 IENQSISFNEEHFLK
-660 ILSSKNVASQKGLTE
+660 ALSEKNVASQKGLAE
-675 MFDASVGG
+675 MFDASVGA
-683 TSVAMPFGGKYQLTE
+683 TTVAMPFGGKYQLTE
-698 MEGSVQTLPILDAKN
+698 MEGSVQTLPVLNAEN

-722 GFDAEISSQNTL
+722 GFDADISSQNSM

-752 GNYKNIRLSF
+752 GDYKNIRLSF
-762 QEYFEKLGTQ
+762 QEYFEKLGSN

-777 KPLSALLGAYDAQMN
+777 KPLASLLGAYDAQMN
-792 FELAAIG
+792 LELAAIG

-805 GSFQDIHVP
+805 GTYQDLNVP

-829 IISPEFKKAGN
+829 IVSPEFKKPGN
-840 KLYFFEHQPQENGLP
+840 KLYLFTHVPQESGLP
-855 NYENLKEIFDFI
+855 NYGALKFIFDFI
-867 HENIKSG
+867 HEKIKSG
-874 KIVSVKTIKDGGV
+874 KIVSVKTIKQGGV

-902 EINLNKNLLLKKNI
+902 EISLDEPLLLSKNI
-916 GSLII
+916 GSLVI
-921 ESTQELENNLLQ
+921 ETVESLDAEFLQ
-933 VIGEVSNSNILK
+933 LIGEVKDHKKLVINSLVFDI
-945 MSTFEFKIKNLLE
+945 EHLLE
-958 VWLGTFEGL
+958 VWTGTFEDL
-967 FPTQEKSK
+967 FPTKESGRIAI
-975 LELEIDEKFNSVHPR
+975 EIDEKSNSIKPR
-990 TIHNNKH
+990 TIEIIKH
-997 QIAQPKVFAPI
+997 GIAKPRVFAPV

-1016 ETQNAFK
+1016 ETQNAFR

-1029 KSLPLINLN
+1029 SSLPLINLN
-1038 NQLLNE
+1038 HHLLNE
-1044 SLDAWISEIE
+1044 SLDAWISEIGR
-1054 QSQILVFSGGFSAGD
+1054 SQILVFSGGFSAGD

-1085 RMKAAVHQFLERDGM
+1085 KMKNAVHQFLERDGM
-1100 ILGICNGFQALIK
+1100 ILGICNGFQALVK

-1118 YGEIRDLDA
+1118 YGEIRDLNEY
-1127 DSPTLA
+1127 SPTLA
-1133 HNAIGRHISQMVNV
+1133 HNAIGRHISQMVDV
-1147 RVANDDS
+1147 KVVNDDS
-1154 PWLKGMKDLTYTIP
+1154 PWLKGMKGEVFTIP
-1168 ISHGEGRLMASEKVI
+1168 ISHGEGRFMASEAVI
-1183 LELYE
+1183 RELYE

-1197 DFDNK
+1197 DFDGN

-1221 TSKSGKIFGRMGHP
+1221 TSKSGKIYGRMGHP
-1235 ERFSEGL
+1235 ERFADGL
-1242 FKNIP
+1242 LKNIP

-1254 FKNGVEYFK
+1254 FRNGVQYFK

>member
-1 MQAILSAFFLLKK
+1 MSDK
-14 FLRNNRYPKVG
+14 
-25 FNSSQKKVKMNKR
+25 KR
-38 IFVEKKGIFD
+38 IFVEKRGIFD
-48 VESPKIFNEIKNIV
+48 VESPKIFSEIKTIV
-62 PHIKDVKVYN
+62 PHIQDVKVYN
-72 IYDVFGVNETDFSKV
+72 IYDLFGIEENELNKV
-87 INNTFVDP
+87 IFNTFVDP
-95 VTDILHENNPAENL
+95 VVDILHTENPAENL

-129 CITLLTQNEDG
+129 CIALLTENENS

-145 KLIELFGVS
+145 KLIELFGVTE
-154 DSDLNLIKNHLIN
+154 NEVEKIKNHLIN
-167 KVESQEKNLSVLNIP
+167 KVESQEKDLSKLEIP
-182 AEEIPT
+182 AEETPD
-188 PVIVHEG
+188 PVIIHEG
-195 FIDFDSE
+195 FIDFSTDQLNE
-202 KLKDFHQNHGFSF
+202 FYHQHGFALGF
-215 DLDDL
+215 DDL
-220 AFIQH
+220 EFIQN
-225 YFKSENRNPTE
+225 YFKSEKRNPSE

-265 DAFQSTLQTIFND
+265 DSFKDTLERIFND
-278 YLEKRKFLGREL
+278 YLEKRKFLGREA

-454 WVKREQPETGDLVI
+454 WVRREKPQPGDLVI

-515 FRNPDVT
+515 FRNPEVT
-522 TLIKKSNDFGAG
+522 GLIKKSNDFGAG

-553 LPLKYEGLNGT
+553 LPLKYDGLNGT

-569 ESQERMAVVIEAQDK
+569 ESQERMAVVIEAKDK
-584 EKFIKYCEN
+584 ETLINFCEK

-614 LGNKIVDLSR
+614 QGNKIVDLSR
-624 EFLDTNGCAKTQH
+624 EFLDTNGCAKSQN
-637 AEVSHLQP
+637 AEVSHLQN
-645 IENETINFSEDNFLK
+645 IENQNIKFTEENFLQA
-660 ILSSKNVASQKGLTE
+660 LSNKNTASQKGLAE

-683 TSVAMPFGGKYQLTE
+683 TSVAMPFGGKYQETE
-698 MEGSVQTLPILDAKN
+698 MEGSVQTLPVLNAEN

-722 GFDAEISSQNTL
+722 GFDGEISSQNSMV
-734 IGAANAVVESVA
+734 GAANAVVESVV

-752 GNYKNIRLSF
+752 GKYQNIRLSF
-762 QEYFEKLGTQ
+762 QEYFEKLGNQ

-777 KPLSALLGAYDAQMN
+777 KPLASLLGAYDAQMN
-792 FELAAIG
+792 LELAAIG

-805 GSFQDIHVP
+805 GSFQDINVP

-829 IISPEFKKAGN
+829 IISPELKKAGN
-840 KLYFFEHQPQENGLP
+840 KLYFFQHVPQENGLP
-855 NYENLKEIFDFI
+855 NYENLKKVFDDI
-867 HENIKSG
+867 HENIQSG
-874 KIVSVKTIKDGGV
+874 NIVSVKTVKDGGV
-887 AVALAK
+887 AVSLAK

-902 EINLNKNLLLKKNI
+902 EISLDESFLLNKNI

-921 ESTQELENNLLQ
+921 ESTSELNNDLFQL
-933 VIGEVSNSNILK
+933 IGEVK
-945 MSTFEFKIKNLLE
+945 ADKNLIINDLKITISSLFE
-958 VWLGTFEGL
+958 VWKGTFEGL
-967 FPTQEKSK
+967 FPTVEKEK
-975 LELEIDEKFNSVHPR
+975 ILVELDEKFNATKAETITIRKHGIAKPR
-990 TIHNNKH
+990 
-997 QIAQPKVFAPI
+997 VFAPI

-1016 ETQNAFK
+1016 ETQNAFR

-1029 KSLPLINLN
+1029 ASLPLINLN
-1038 NQLLNE
+1038 HQLLNE
-1044 SLDAWISEIE
+1044 SLDAWISQIN

-1079 NVLKNE
+1079 KNKKNE
-1085 RMKAAVHQFLERDGM
+1085 KMKLK
-1100 ILGICNGFQALIK
+1100 ILR
-1113 SGLLP
+1113 
-1118 YGEIRDLDA
+1118 Y
-1127 DSPTLA
+1127 
-1133 HNAIGRHISQMVNV
+1133 
-1147 RVANDDS
+1147 
-1154 PWLKGMKDLTYTIP
+1154 
-1168 ISHGEGRLMASEKVI
+1168 
-1183 LELYE
+1183 
-1188 NGQIATQYV
+1188 
-1197 DFDNK
+1197 
-1202 IAHGMP
+1202 
-1208 FNPNNSLFGIEGI
+1208 
-1221 TSKSGKIFGRMGHP
+1221 
-1235 ERFSEGL
+1235 
-1242 FKNIP
+1242 
-1247 TANYHNI
+1247 
-1254 FKNGVEYFK
+1254 